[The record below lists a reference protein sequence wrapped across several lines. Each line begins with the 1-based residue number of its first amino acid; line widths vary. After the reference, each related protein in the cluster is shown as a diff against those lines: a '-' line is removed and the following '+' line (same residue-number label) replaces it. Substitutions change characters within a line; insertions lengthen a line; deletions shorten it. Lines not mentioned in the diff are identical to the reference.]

1 MARNS
6 RSVSVK
12 AIFQQYCISHTYQQV
27 SNGTVIFI
35 PVSYQAIVNHPK
47 WSRRLHKPHPRM
59 SSIQLCE
66 DTFVPRELDSCCS
79 SDALLMNLFCHP
91 RVEANE
97 IFVSLFDFHN
107 PPELEFGFKAKLPFT
122 DGGSEPS
129 SSEIDSS
136 YPTR

>member
-1 MARNS
+1 MDICQRACKDFK
-6 RSVSVK
+6 RSW
-12 AIFQQYCISHTYQQV
+12 T
-27 SNGTVIFI
+27 
-35 PVSYQAIVNHPK
+35 
-47 WSRRLHKPHPRM
+47 
-59 SSIQLCE
+59 
-66 DTFVPRELDSCCS
+66 
-79 SDALLMNLFCHP
+79 
-91 RVEANE
+91 